1 MARGMMTKKFSVLR
15 GFTFIF
21 FILFVST
28 AAFSKSYVWTVAA
41 EKFNYSRG
49 QNEDSVTSSIAETL
63 PAEIL
68 EKLSQSIK
76 RNVLPDEQC
85 ERNTY
90 KLRTER
96 QSLYIQ
102 LSGEYK
108 KRDSIILNNYSQSKL
123 KSEIKA
129 EEKKIEEIEEKIKK
143 NIESQKKEIEE
154 SERKMDYIA
163 SGQYAEDLQ
172 KKKEMDRIKEL
183 FHNIFVKEESYI
195 TEENVSF
202 YKKNSGALFTPSEK
216 NIQNYES
223 STFEKEVV
231 AAGINSL
238 ITGTIT
244 EYENFISISV
254 DLYVYPGAKKAGT
267 VTEIGTVADS
277 DMMTSSISRQLL
289 PLLAN
294 AMPVELNV
302 EIGPDAAAEKANFY
316 IDGVLQKSENGKFV
330 LDSGI
335 HTIQFVSEG
344 YRTAG
349 TSYAFEGN
357 KKYNVNVKFEE
368 LKAGYLQIG
377 LRNSIEGEIYVN
389 SEKSLK
395 VNDKKSQISING
407 NAILGEFI
415 AENGE
420 TAFFYIPKKINFDG
434 NFVTIKP
441 KPRNRTEYINSRR
454 KWMYGAYSLFMVSL
468 IPTFYTY
475 GNFNNYSKLYKDGF
489 VEYSEAKNW
498 QLATNVTRIIS
509 VACGVFWGYELVR
522 YLIAAN
528 SVLPQNALQGD
539 ESEFVYYDPESVP
552 EEDDTGVKED
562 EKDIR

>member
-15 GFTFIF
+15 GCTFIF
-21 FILFVST
+21 LFLFISQS
-28 AAFSKSYVWTVAA
+28 AFSSGYVWTVAA

-49 QNEDSVTSSIAETL
+49 QNEDSVTSSIAESL
-63 PAEIL
+63 PLEIL
-68 EKLSQSIK
+68 EKMSQSIK
-76 RNVLPDEQC
+76 RNILPDEQY
-85 ERNTY
+85 ERASY

-96 QSLYIQ
+96 QSLYLQ
-102 LSGEYK
+102 LSSEYK
-108 KRDSIILNNYSQSKL
+108 KRDSIVLNNYSQSKL
-123 KSEIKA
+123 EAEIKA
-129 EEKKIEEIEEKIKK
+129 QEKKIAEIEEKIQK
-143 NIESQKKEIEE
+143 NIESQKKELED
-154 SERKMDYIA
+154 SELKMAYIV

-195 TEENVSF
+195 TEENVSL
-202 YKKNSGALFTPSEK
+202 YKKDSGALFTPSDK
-216 NIQNYES
+216 NLQNYEAS
-223 STFEKEVV
+223 SFEKEVV
-231 AAGINSL
+231 SAGINSL

-254 DLYVYPGAKKAGT
+254 DLYTYPGAKKAGT

-277 DMMTSSISRQLL
+277 DMLTASISRQLL

-302 EIGPDAAAEKANFY
+302 EIGPEPAAEKANFY
-316 IDGVLQKSENGKFV
+316 IDGVLQKSENGRFI

-349 TSYAFEGN
+349 TTYAFEGN
-357 KKYNVNVKFEE
+357 KKYKVEVMFEE
-368 LKAGYLQIG
+368 VKTGYLQIG

-441 KPRNRTEYINSRR
+441 KPRNRSEYINSRR
-454 KWMYGAYSLFMVSL
+454 KWMYGAYTLFMVSM

-475 GNFNNYSKLYKDGF
+475 GNFNNYSKLYKEGF
-489 VEYSEAKNW
+489 VEYSEASNW

-539 ESEFVYYDPESVP
+539 EAEFLYYEPDAVP
-552 EEDDTGVKED
+552 EENTGVKED